1 MYSVFISKFQNKPSP
16 NIYFKNPFNDY
27 IDRTAMYMLSRLV
40 TYTTLTPQ
48 TVSFGN
54 LDSASNHS
62 LFKKKKSLSITFY
75 LQFKLYEYKSREKK
89 FVNIN
94 NVIVQI

>member
-27 IDRTAMYMLSRLV
+27 IDGTAMYMLSRLV

-48 TVSFGN
+48 TVRYGN
-54 LDSASNHS
+54 PDSASNHS
-62 LFKKKKSLSITFY
+62 LFKKKRSLSITFY
-75 LQFKLYEYKSREKK
+75 LHLSYMS
-89 FVNIN
+89 ISP
-94 NVIVQI
+94 